1 MLMQVSAG
9 YCHPARMDL
18 DFFNLPERA
27 YLEGQNSKETLALAY
42 YWKPF
47 DSATA
52 HREAVAIVLQ

>member
-42 YWKPF
+42 YWRPF

-52 HREAVAIVLQ
+52 H